1 MSLEALDDTVTAL
14 KVDGAEPTEEA
25 IKAGDYALSRPF
37 IMATKKG
44 EELRPEVQA
53 FLDFAMGEEGQAIVA
68 DNSLIT
74 IS

>member
-1 MSLEALDDTVTAL
+1 
-14 KVDGAEPTEEA
+14 
-25 IKAGDYALSRPF
+25 
-37 IMATKKG
+37 MATKKG